1 MSLVEVIREWLIG
14 VELRDGESLED
25 GDKRVS

>member
-1 MSLVEVIREWLIG
+1 MSLVDEVRGWLIG
-14 VELRDGESLED
+14 VELRDGESLGD